1 MAGTMRL
8 FADARF
14 YLKNP
19 TISDRFC
26 SIYGNEEI
34 CLFTQPPNPHWL
46 SRWYSS
52 SSFTWKN

>member
-1 MAGTMRL
+1 MRL
-8 FADARF
+8 SAAALF

-19 TISDRFC
+19 TISDRSC

-52 SSFTWKN
+52 SSFT